1 MSDHTPDLQALRTRL
16 QSLERA
22 NRRLTIILSAVV
34 VAGLVGMGWLLFA
47 TTTDFVDENRF
58 ARTVMFYSGEEA
70 LLSQRE
76 KFDVVRGWPITWSSG
91 TPLRGHMGAH
101 PDGTQAGAQFYD
113 AAHRHAQ
120 LAVSETGGSFL
131 HLRDDG
137 RAAFL
142 GTNLHDGQ
150 LLLELVSADGQ
161 HGVRLGLTADDEPVL
176 EIVRH
181 GVAQPVVDTS
191 SADTSGVDPS
201 GTAGVGAPSASVTA
215 ATDARRTTP

>member
-1 MSDHTPDLQALRTRL
+1 MSTPAPDLQTLHTRL

-22 NRRLTIILSAVV
+22 NRRLTVLLSVV
-34 VAGLVGMGWLLFA
+34 GVAGVVGIGWLLFNS
-47 TTTDFVDENRF
+47 TIDFVDENRF
-58 ARTVMFYSGEEA
+58 ARQVMFYSGDDA
-70 LLSQRE
+70 LLSPRE
-76 KFDVVRGWPITWSSG
+76 KFDMVRGWPITWGSG
-91 TPLRGHMGAH
+91 SPIRGHLGAH

-113 AAHRHAQ
+113 AAHRYAQ
-120 LAVSETGGSFL
+120 LAISDTGGSFL

-150 LLLELVSADGQ
+150 LLLELLSADGQ
-161 HGVRLGLTADDEPVL
+161 QGVRLGLTADDEPVL